1 MNLQHLHA
9 LLSKAKELCQHQEYV
24 IVGSLSIL
32 GTISQPPREMV
43 MSIDVDTYIKNDPG
57 RTEALQEPL
66 GQGSIFE
73 DVNGYY
79 LDPISPDLPSF
90 PSGWQERLKRVDFGD
105 VTAYFVDP
113 NDAAVSKYMRGED
126 RDLRWC
132 RAGLKSALLNID
144 AIEQRIA
151 SAPCLDGELRA
162 ARKRIARHKNSLK
175 LGNTA

>member
-1 MNLQHLHA
+1 VNLQQLHA
-9 LLSKAKELCQHQEYV
+9 LLTKAKELCQHQEYV

-32 GTISQPPREMV
+32 GSISQPPREMV

-57 RTEALQEPL
+57 RTTLLQQPL
-66 GQGSIFE
+66 GQGSVFE

-79 LDPISPDLPSF
+79 LDPVSPNLPSF
-90 PSGWQERLKRVDFGD
+90 PQGWQERLKKVDFGD

-132 RAGLKSALLNID
+132 RAGLKSALLNIHI
-144 AIEQRIA
+144 IEQRIA
-151 SAPCLDGELRA
+151 SAPCLDGELQA
-162 ARKRIARHKNSLK
+162 ARIRIAKHKKSLK
-175 LGNTA
+175 LEN